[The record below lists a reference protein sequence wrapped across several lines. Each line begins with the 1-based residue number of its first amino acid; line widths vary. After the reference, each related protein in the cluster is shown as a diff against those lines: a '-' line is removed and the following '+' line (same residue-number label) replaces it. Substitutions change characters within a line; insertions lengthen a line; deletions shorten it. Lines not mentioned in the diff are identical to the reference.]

1 MNKLYLSPLVH
12 VFKKNNMI
20 YLCEDDI
27 YTFEYNEALY
37 NALIMLKEEGKY
49 DDIKKQLG
57 DKSAKELVACLREI
71 GFIKSSNSNEY
82 KGTFIEK
89 QIEYLYSL
97 SEDGNVVQRNI
108 ENSTIAIVGVGGIG
122 SVVIQHLVAAGV
134 NSFILI
140 DGDIV
145 DIDNFNRQLIYT
157 FNQIGK
163 NKVECAKNYILKI
176 NPRAEIKTYL
186 KYINNVDDLKMLD
199 DYKID
204 FMICGAD
211 RPYRV
216 IQEIISDYCWNRK
229 IPSSYGAVG
238 INYGNWGPLIVPFKD
253 TKYKIYQQNC
263 NNRMS
268 ADEKAVYENISKKP
282 LKASFGI
289 TNTIVAT
296 LLSYDVIKYIAGIS
310 VESGVVYSIDFRTL
324 EVVKE
329 YANNEN
335 KDK

>member
-1 MNKLYLSPLVH
+1 
-12 VFKKNNMI
+12 
-20 YLCEDDI
+20 
-27 YTFEYNEALY
+27 
-37 NALIMLKEEGKY
+37 MLKEEGKY

-176 NPRAEIKTYL
+176 NPRAEIKTY
-186 KYINNVDDLKMLD
+186 
-199 DYKID
+199 
-204 FMICGAD
+204 
-211 RPYRV
+211 
-216 IQEIISDYCWNRK
+216 QIS
-229 IPSSYGAVG
+229 P
-238 INYGNWGPLIVPFKD
+238 
-253 TKYKIYQQNC
+253 
-263 NNRMS
+263 
-268 ADEKAVYENISKKP
+268 
-282 LKASFGI
+282 
-289 TNTIVAT
+289 
-296 LLSYDVIKYIAGIS
+296 
-310 VESGVVYSIDFRTL
+310 
-324 EVVKE
+324 
-329 YANNEN
+329 
-335 KDK
+335 